1 MMEKEEQNPII
12 IREDHAEVLVSSPKY
27 GDRAIFI
34 DISDVE
40 KIKSYRWYIGQN
52 HSTYYAQT
60 NVKQSNGKSRTLRM
74 HNLLCETD
82 DHPVDHIDRNGLNN
96 RRANLRRSTDTQNQ
110 ANRGPQRNNRSSGY
124 KNVSYQKPKKP
135 HHAPLRKPWYV
146 VVQKDHKDHRF
157 GYYETIEEAVAAA
170 NRGRK
175 ELQGEF
181 AYQETYTEDK
191 Q

>member
-40 KIKSYRWYIGQN
+40 KIKSYRWYIGKN
-52 HSTYYAQT
+52 RSTYYAQT
-60 NVKQSNGKSRTLRM
+60 NVKQPNSVSRTLRM

-82 DHPVDHIDRNGLNN
+82 GHLVDHIDRNGLNN
-96 RRANLRRSTDTQNQ
+96 RRANLRRSTNTQNQ
-110 ANRGPQRNNRSSGY
+110 ANRGTQSNNRSSGY
-124 KNVSYQKPKKP
+124 KNVSYKKPRKP
-135 HHAPLRKPWYV
+135 HHAPLKKPWRV
-146 VVQKDHKDHRF
+146 EIRQHRKDHRF
-157 GYYETIEEAVAAA
+157 GYHETIEEAVAAA

-175 ELQGEF
+175 ELFGEF
-181 AYQETYTEDK
+181 AEIQRINNEK
-191 Q
+191 